1 MKTVMQGQ
9 IAREVMVCSRP
20 YIDMISFNKVSFFIP
35 QAKGGQLP
43 TSMVLTMVKCK
54 NNCKR
59 HLLIWTFNNI
69 EKYDL
74 SNSTDIGSI
83 DIIHVQK

>member
-9 IAREVMVCSRP
+9 IAREVLVCSRP

-43 TSMVLTMVKCK
+43 TSMVLTMG
-54 NNCKR
+54 
-59 HLLIWTFNNI
+59 
-69 EKYDL
+69 EM
-74 SNSTDIGSI
+74 
-83 DIIHVQK
+83 QKQL